1 MDPLSIIAGVAGIA
15 TAALQSSVALHDV
28 LKAIKNAPRDIEKL
42 SDETKDLS
50 SIIESLQS
58 TLKDDDYKQT
68 LCKNHRIINS
78 LEQLKGPLKTFSAIN
93 KEIEKTLKPYLKL
106 TDDGRS
112 RKISDWKWLW
122 AKGGI
127 NDLLV
132 DFQHSKQTLNLH
144 MSNVTM

>member
-1 MDPLSIIAGVAGIA
+1 MDPLSIIAGVVGIA

-50 SIIESLQS
+50 SIIASLQS
-58 TLKDDDYKQT
+58 TLKDDDYQQT

-93 KEIEKTLKPYLKL
+93 RKIEETLKPYLKL

-112 RKISDWKWLW
+112 WKISLKWLW
-122 AKGGI
+122 ARSGI
-127 NDLLV
+127 NELLV
-132 DFQHSKQTLNLH
+132 DFQRSKQTINLY